1 MPENASSLSDYAPGP
16 LLPRIARAALSEY
29 LILLIAGAY
38 FLAALL
44 FVEGLATRGNLSSIL
59 ARMLPLLA
67 VAVGQTVVLITAGID
82 LSVTSIIA
90 LASVAG
96 AQVMTDN
103 NTPTSAALGIAT
115 MLGVGVAVGLFNG
128 LAITLLRMP
137 PFIVTLATMTVA
149 GGAALWATG
158 SRNIGDLPDAFTDI
172 AWADFPW
179 LSIIVGLLTLLAH
192 FILRWTL
199 LGRWLYAVGMN
210 PRASFISG
218 VPVRSVTVFAYAFS
232 GLCAAVASVLYTA
245 QLWSGSPTLG
255 GKILLDVVGAAVIGG
270 TSLFGGRGKVT
281 WTLFG
286 VLLFV
291 LLDNTLEARGFQF
304 YEIWMIK
311 GAVILAAA
319 ILDLIRNRLLRT
331 P

>member
-1 MPENASSLSDYAPGP
+1 MTDDAPSHLLSRLVRG
-16 LLPRIARAALSEY
+16 ALSEY

-38 FLAALL
+38 FVAALF
-44 FVEGLATRGNLSSIL
+44 FVEGLATRGNLSAIL

-96 AQVMTDN
+96 AYVMTGDN
-103 NTPTSAALGIAT
+103 TAGSAALGVAT

-137 PFIVTLATMTVA
+137 PFIVTLATMTIA
-149 GGAALWATG
+149 GGVALWATG
-158 SRNIGDLPDAFTDI
+158 SRNIGDLPDSFMEI
-172 AWADFPW
+172 AWAEFPW
-179 LSIIVGLLTLLAH
+179 TAVIVGALTLAAQ
-192 FILRWTL
+192 FILGWTL
-199 LGRWLYAVGMN
+199 PGRWLYAVGMN
-210 PRASFISG
+210 PRASYISG

-232 GLCAAVASVLYTA
+232 GLCAAVASMLYTA

-281 WTLFG
+281 WTVFG

-291 LLDNTLEARGFQF
+291 LLDNSLEAKGFAF

-311 GAVILAAA
+311 GGVILAAA
-319 ILDLIRNRLLRT
+319 VLDLVRNRLAGVR
-331 P
+331 